1 MTRQEMF
8 SKAVSGVIAQGGPS
22 RTKEICLYRGP
33 TGRKCGIG
41 HLIEDKDYLKE
52 MDDHEVNGGS
62 DVSNLY
68 GRDVLPSYLGSNLQ
82 FLVSLQ
88 CLHDGMEL
96 DSDLPLFIERCER
109 YAKNNDLKMPT

>member
-1 MTRQEMF
+1 MF
-8 SKAVSGVIAQGGPS
+8 SKAVSGVIDQGGPS
-22 RTKEICLYRGP
+22 RFEESCLYRGP
-33 TGRKCGIG
+33 NGRKCGIG

-52 MDDHEVNGGS
+52 MDDHTVNGGC

-68 GRDVLPSYLGSNLQ
+68 EREVLPSYLGSNLE

-88 CLHDGMEL
+88 CLHDGLEL
-96 DSDLPLFIERCER
+96 DSDLPLFIERCKR